1 MAVDVEREFLEP
13 LLLCTVE
20 FVLYSLTEPRLWHT
34 SKNLIMKR
42 VSSVSTQVCHIRAH
56 CQNRKMNWL
65 FGENVFLS
73 PALHTSCGYQNFG

>member
-34 SKNLIMKR
+34 STLANCLSNFSDSK
-42 VSSVSTQVCHIRAH
+42 SV
-56 CQNRKMNWL
+56 
-65 FGENVFLS
+65 
-73 PALHTSCGYQNFG
+73 